1 MKLTRLDVL
10 ITKMIKKVRNIVF
23 PGSAVY
29 WEKRYRKNG
38 TSGSGSYG
46 SSAEY
51 KADFL
56 NRFVK
61 EHVIQNVIEFGCG
74 DGNQA
79 SQFHFP
85 SYIGLDISP
94 TAIEKCSE
102 VCEADPSKQ
111 FFILDK
117 KSTPLKAELTL
128 SLDVIYHLIEKEVY
142 ENYLKQL
149 FDTATKYV
157 IIYAWDVEE
166 GKKYHVRH
174 RKFTKWIE
182 DNVSNFQ
189 LVEKVSK
196 QSCCD
201 FFIYGKMGLDL

>member
-1 MKLTRLDVL
+1 MISR
-10 ITKMIKKVRNIVF
+10 MIKKVRNLTF
-23 PGSAVY
+23 PGSSIY
-29 WEKRYRKNG
+29 WEKRYRRNG

-46 SSAEY
+46 ASAEY
-51 KADFL
+51 KARFL
-56 NRFVK
+56 NRFVE
-61 EHVIQNVIEFGCG
+61 EHNIQRVIEFGCG

-79 SQFHFP
+79 RQFCFP
-85 SYIGLDISP
+85 FYTGLDVSP

-102 VCEADPSKQ
+102 VCKDDRRKQ
-111 FFILDK
+111 FFILSK
-117 KSTPLKAELTL
+117 KSTPLKAELAL

-142 ENYLKQL
+142 ENYMKQL
-149 FDTATKYV
+149 FDAASKYV

-166 GKKYHVRH
+166 AKKYHVRH

-196 QSCCD
+196 QPCCD
-201 FFIYGKMGLDL
+201 FFIYGKMDLGL

>member
-1 MKLTRLDVL
+1 MENFL
-10 ITKMIKKVRNIVF
+10 ITKMIKKARNFIF
-23 PGSAVY
+23 PGSAIY
-29 WEKRYRKNG
+29 WEKRYRRNG
-38 TSGSGSYG
+38 TSGMGSYG

-61 EHVIQNVIEFGCG
+61 EHNILSVIEFGCG
-74 DGNQA
+74 DGNQVR
-79 SQFHFP
+79 QFDFP
-85 SYIGLDISP
+85 SYTGLDISP
-94 TAIEKCSE
+94 TAIEKCSKM
-102 VCEADPSKQ
+102 CKADPSKQ

-117 KSTPLKAELTL
+117 KSTRLKAELTV

-201 FFIYGKMGLDL
+201 FFIYRKMGLDL